1 MALNGTEI
9 LDIIPCQEYMPI
21 ADFPGVFQPC
31 RKSNVGEPLYFEEGE
46 LLMQTVYILSGP
58 AGVGKSTTS
67 SALVDALKNSAYISG
82 DDVSHMHVRGRQK
95 PWESKSELSL
105 IWNNILGLTRNFVL
119 NGIDVVIDYVTFPD
133 EAYWLRDKLMDLTQN
148 VVYVVLMTDHE
159 TLLKRD
165 QLRIPEHQMGERCL
179 ILIQEFNESGL
190 NRKYLLDTDQ
200 KNVDEINLV
209 IDDIMNNKQYSL
221 DD

>member
-1 MALNGTEI
+1 
-9 LDIIPCQEYMPI
+9 
-21 ADFPGVFQPC
+21 
-31 RKSNVGEPLYFEEGE
+31 
-46 LLMQTVYILSGP
+46 
-58 AGVGKSTTS
+58 
-67 SALVDALKNSAYISG
+67 
-82 DDVSHMHVRGRQK
+82 
-95 PWESKSELSL
+95 
-105 IWNNILGLTRNFVL
+105 
-119 NGIDVVIDYVTFPD
+119 
-133 EAYWLRDKLMDLTQN
+133 MDLTQN

-190 NRKYLLDTDQ
+190 NRKYLLDTDR
-200 KNVDEINLV
+200 KNVDEISLV